1 MMRDDLVGGVA
12 DRRVDEDVE
21 AARDEDG
28 GDEAQQE
35 EEDHVVT
42 DERSAAKKW
51 FTQIGEFDRLV
62 MLQMLLWSAFH
73 SNINR
78 LMSKLSSEPRV

>member
-1 MMRDDLVGGVA
+1 MKRRVGTTNLMMRDDLVGGVA

-42 DERSAAKKW
+42 DERSAAKK
-51 FTQIGEFDRLV
+51 
-62 MLQMLLWSAFH
+62 
-73 SNINR
+73 
-78 LMSKLSSEPRV
+78 

>member
-28 GDEAQQE
+28 CDEAQQE
-35 EEDHVVT
+35 EEDHVVP
-42 DERSAAKKW
+42 DERSAAKEYA
-51 FTQIGEFDRLV
+51 T
-62 MLQMLLWSAFH
+62 WSAFH
-73 SNINR
+73 SNLPDLRIIC
-78 LMSKLSSEPRV
+78 K

>member
-1 MMRDDLVGGVA
+1 MSWHYLMMRDDLVGGVA

-42 DERSAAKKW
+42 DERSAAKK
-51 FTQIGEFDRLV
+51 
-62 MLQMLLWSAFH
+62 
-73 SNINR
+73 
-78 LMSKLSSEPRV
+78 